1 MLSLII
7 VQVYL
12 DPLEFLRYY
21 SYSLERSSPIQPIQ
35 QKNKYKGSNPIIALK
50 IIPCQVGLF
59 SALLIIDLITH
70 IDKTITAIHATIEK
84 RIINISLI
92 ISTSIKKIKRHST
105 IKKRFYLFLFFLLL
119 QR

>member
-21 SYSLERSSPIQPIQ
+21 SYSLERSSPIQ

-50 IIPCQVGLF
+50 IIPCQIGLF
-59 SALLIIDLITH
+59 SALLIIDLIIH
-70 IDKTITAIHATIEK
+70 IDKTITATHATIEK

-92 ISTSIKKIKRHST
+92 ISTAIKKIKRHST